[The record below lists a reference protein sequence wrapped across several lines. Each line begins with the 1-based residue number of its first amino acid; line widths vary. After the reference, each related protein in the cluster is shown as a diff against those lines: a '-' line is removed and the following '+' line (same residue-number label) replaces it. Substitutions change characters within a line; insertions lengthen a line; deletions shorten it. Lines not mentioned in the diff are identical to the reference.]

1 MARIAPWLTKCNS
14 AERNPQL
21 RQKKKEE
28 AFPISDISVV
38 LMKEWKDTASC
49 NIPPVLAQKILV
61 MHWGQWDQLGLWH
74 DHGLLYSGLAG
85 AELCVCVERWGIWGN
100 WGLGFT
106 CAFMYRLQHFTLQLL
121 CCQDVVPVRTSK
133 PSVNLPLW
141 WRQVVHKT
149 QGTMW

>member
-1 MARIAPWLTKCNS
+1 MQLCWAKPSATPKNKRRSISHKWHFGGTDERVKRHCKLQHTTCVSSEDPGDALRPVGSVGFVAWPWS
-14 AERNPQL
+14 AL
-21 RQKKKEE
+21 
-28 AFPISDISVV
+28 FWSG
-38 LMKEWKDTASC
+38 
-49 NIPPVLAQKILV
+49 
-61 MHWGQWDQLGLWH
+61 WGW
-74 DHGLLYSGLAG
+74 AV
-85 AELCVCVERWGIWGN
+85 CVCVERWGIWGN